1 MEVRHSANR
10 KVIVFVSAVAV
21 IAWSAAFTEPA
32 GAVDTPAR
40 AVTGDS
46 GGMLTPSPSPSSS
59 ASSSSGDMFIDD
71 ALYEAYR
78 ANPVLAAIVAQRPV
92 AEAGLVQAKIRI
104 NPTYNNQFAPEEA
117 TYHFVDIKTTTQL
130 GFKRQRRIEVAQRSI
145 DSTDATIRTMA
156 WKIRQDTEAAFFEL
170 AIAQE
175 TLDVMQTYVDVTR
188 RLFTIAEQRR
198 QSRDASGLEVL
209 RADAAVADA
218 KTQLAPVVVRV
229 QQAERQLNIVL
240 GRRAQQPLRISA
252 PSFLNLDHLPGRLP
266 EFDQLVIDAEQNRPE
281 YKQNSADI
289 GVQQAKVKLARATR
303 WPDVQIGMGISSV
316 PQSANVHYWGSHIKQ
331 KPFLY
336 AQIPITIF
344 DYGQGAEALARASF
358 LQLQAQRKALTNQ
371 VRQELNT
378 WYSAAQGAE
387 QQLRIFID
395 ETLPK
400 QSRVV
405 VLTEKGY
412 SAGVIDLTGAI
423 TAQQAAL
430 GARLSFLQAA
440 TRYFQALVELER
452 ATGKPLIGELTG
464 GAQRR

>member
-1 MEVRHSANR
+1 MQVEVRHGINLGVVGVALVAIIHGQALFVRPASAAD
-10 KVIVFVSAVAV
+10 AVAPGLV
-21 IAWSAAFTEPA
+21 I
-32 GAVDTPAR
+32 
-40 AVTGDS
+40 DS
-46 GGMLTPSPSPSSS
+46 GALPPSQSGVLT
-59 ASSSSGDMFIDD
+59 IDD

-78 ANPVLAAIVAQRPV
+78 ANPVLAAVIAQRPV
-92 AEAGLVQAKIRI
+92 AQAGLVQAKLRI

-130 GFKRQRRIEVAQRSI
+130 GFKRQRRIEVAQRLI
-145 DSTDATIRTMA
+145 DSTDATIRTMT

-170 AIAQE
+170 TVARQTLIVMQSY
-175 TLDVMQTYVDVTR
+175 LDVTK
-188 RLFTIAEQRR
+188 RLFTIAQQRQ

-218 KTQLAPVVVRV
+218 KTQLAPVMVRV

-240 GRRAQQPLRISA
+240 GRLTEQPLQISPPA
-252 PSFLNLDHLPGRLP
+252 FLNLDHLPHQLP
-266 EFDQLVIDAEQNRPE
+266 QFDQLVIIAEQYRPE
-281 YKQNSADI
+281 YKQNSADLA
-289 GVQQAKVKLARATR
+289 VQQAKVKLARSAR

-316 PQSANVHYWGSHIKQ
+316 PQSPNVHYWGSHIKQ

-336 AQIPITIF
+336 AQIPITVF
-344 DYGQGAEALARASF
+344 DYGQGSEALARSTF
-358 LQLQAQRKALTNQ
+358 SQLQVQRKALTNQ

-378 WYSAAQGAE
+378 WYSAAQGAD
-387 QQLRIFID
+387 QQLRIFIE

-400 QSRVV
+400 QARVV

-412 SAGVIDLTGAI
+412 GAGVIDLTGAI

-430 GARLSFLQAA
+430 GARLGFLQAS

-452 ATGKPLIGELTG
+452 ATGRPLIGELTG
-464 GAQRR
+464 GAQRP